1 MRPAFRFHGPVRTS
15 AFGVLARV
23 TAGLLFPFVLG
34 ASGCCGCPM
43 GLCTSLMKSLPAP
56 GSSPPSGPP
65 GFGGF
70 GGLGAGEGEAAPS
83 GPLTPEEGQAER
95 APVQGS
101 ASRPRLHLDSRLPI
115 RGALQTQLGRTVF
128 VPHTAEAAAPVGDG
142 SSFVVA
148 GATGV
153 WLHDTKTLAKR
164 SRLVA
169 GPVRDVTAPPDGSR
183 FAYALASGYVR
194 VVEYPSLKQ
203 LAAATIDVPV
213 RIRFSADGKR
223 VVSGS
228 ESDDVTLL
236 DVATGKATEFDTDDD
251 VNDVFPMPDR
261 PDEIAYAGDDDE
273 FAIADVVKGRKVF
286 SSEPLVEGWRSGRP
300 FFSMRDQQ
308 AVSYDP
314 MTKVLLGGGDDNK
327 LWRVDDLR
335 GSPTLRAPIEF
346 GGNVVEI
353 ACCAGQTP
361 AERAAYVALDDLRV
375 QAVALDGRLGP
386 EFGPLV
392 GSVGS
397 FKIRITL
404 LPSGEVLVAPQR
416 ALFRWDPRTGEA
428 LRSTDYAAV
437 STLGAS
443 VLDADTVYVL
453 CDGGTCF
460 VHRASHAKPSPD
472 VETSILGELQGS
484 GMRAVLPFDD
494 GTRAIVTT
502 KDNKIRLVYLP
513 SGGALEAPI
522 DTAFDASFNGRY
534 AKKDGTTH
542 GYVEPTGEVYEI
554 TSSPRGMRKVGTAG
568 AGGPVTALAWDGA
581 TKRWR
586 VTRGDGSVAFAP

>member
-1 MRPAFRFHGPVRTS
+1 MRTS

-23 TAGLLFPFVLG
+23 TAACLFPLVLG

-43 GLCTSLMKSLPAP
+43 GLCTSLMKSLPGP
-56 GSSPPSGPP
+56 GSSPPPGPP

-70 GGLGAGEGEAAPS
+70 GGLGVGGGVAAPS

-95 APVQGS
+95 APVHGTGTKPS
-101 ASRPRLHLDSRLPI
+101 LRLDPRLPI
-115 RGALQTQLGRTVF
+115 RGALQTRFGKTVF
-128 VPHTAEAAAPVGDG
+128 VPHTAEAAAAVGDG
-142 SSFVVA
+142 SAFVVA
-148 GATGV
+148 GATGI
-153 WLHDTKTLAKR
+153 WLHDTKTLAKS

-169 GPVRDVTAPPDGSR
+169 GPVIDVTAPPDGSR
-183 FAYALASGYVR
+183 FAYALSSGYVR

-203 LAAATIDVPV
+203 LAATTIDVPV

-228 ESDDVTLL
+228 ESDDVTLI

-251 VNDVFPMPDR
+251 VNDVFSMPDR

-286 SSEPLVEGWRSGRP
+286 SSEPLVEGFRRGRS
-300 FFSMRDQQ
+300 FFAMRDQQ
-308 AVSYDP
+308 AVAYDP
-314 MTKVLLGGGDDNK
+314 LTKTLLGGGDDNM

-335 GSPTLRAPIEF
+335 GSPTIRAPIEL

-353 ACCAGQTP
+353 ACCAGQT
-361 AERAAYVALDDLRV
+361 AGDRAAYVAVDDLRV
-375 QAVALDGRLGP
+375 RAVALDGRLGP

-404 LPSGEVLVAPQR
+404 LPSGDVVIAPQR
-416 ALFRWDPRTGEA
+416 TLFRWDPRTGEA

-443 VLDADTVYVL
+443 ALDADTVYVP
-453 CDGGTCF
+453 CDAGACV
-460 VHRASHAKPSPD
+460 VHRAKHGAPAAD
-472 VETSILGELQGS
+472 VETSIVGDLQGDGVGS
-484 GMRAVLPFDD
+484 ILPFAD
-494 GTRAIVTT
+494 GTRGITT
-502 KDNKIRLVYLP
+502 SKDGKLRLVYLP
-513 SGGALEAPI
+513 PGGALEAPI
-522 DTAFDASFNGRY
+522 DTPAQAGGKY

-542 GYVEPTGEVYEI
+542 GYIDPGGDVYEI
-554 TSSPRGMRKVGTAG
+554 TASPRGARKVGSVGSSGQVASFD
-568 AGGPVTALAWDGA
+568 WDPA
-581 TKRWR
+581 SKRWR
-586 VTRGDGSVAFAP
+586 VRMSGNQAWLFVP